1 MIGTKH
7 PDAFVSRLRRLDCC
21 AISDALDRLKLGG
34 VVSHVPQQSG
44 QGRIAGHAVTVK
56 LGIGSPPSGPARH
69 LGTAAVEAAD
79 SDCVIVIE
87 QRSGVEAGS
96 WGGLLTLGAMLRGA
110 AGVVCDGPV
119 RDIDEA
125 RSLGFSVFSRT
136 LTAKTARGRIVE
148 LGTNVPVMFETV
160 PVVPGDYVI
169 ADGSAVIFIAA
180 ADIARVLDAAE
191 SIAAKEAV
199 MADALRAGQSIGRVM
214 AGNYENMLKS

>member
-1 MIGTKH
+1 MSNTAT
-7 PDAFVSRLRRLDCC
+7 PDESVARLRRLDCC
-21 AISDALDRLKLGG
+21 AVSDALDRLKLGG

-44 QGRIAGHAVTVK
+44 EGRIAGRAVTVK
-56 LGIGSPPSGPARH
+56 LGAGDAPAGPPRH

-87 QRSGVEAGS
+87 QRSGIEAGS
-96 WGGLLTLGAMLRGA
+96 WGGLLTLGAQLRGV

-125 RSLGFSVFSRT
+125 RGFGFPIFTRT

-148 LGTNVPVMFETV
+148 LGTNVPVIFETV
-160 PVVPGDYVI
+160 SVAPGDYVI
-169 ADGSAVIFIAA
+169 ADGSAVIFISA

-191 SIAAKEAV
+191 SIAAKESV
-199 MADALRAGQSIGRVM
+199 MADALRAGQTISRVM
-214 AGNYENMLKS
+214 AGNYENMLKP